1 MPNSWYPSFF
11 QDEVMFCAPGH
22 MLFLLRISMGSLN
35 LSAVALR
42 GFLKHTAAA
51 N

>member
-11 QDEVMFCAPGH
+11 QDEVMFCAFGH

-35 LSAVALR
+35 LSAVALQD
-42 GFLKHTAAA
+42 FLKQTTAAD
-51 N
+51 